1 MGSLDKSQEY
11 VISKFLQR
19 YDYDGVLDILIEC
32 GIESGDLYYLLK
44 SKNSLSLLTDFFV
57 SKNFTDRNN
66 D

>member
-1 MGSLDKSQEY
+1 MSYINKSQEL

-44 SKNSLSLLTDFFV
+44 SCKYATNFDFKTANAFA
-57 SKNFTDRNN
+57 R
-66 D
+66 